1 MSNPWLAEGIDFN
14 APSPPYIPGMIKSP
28 DMLRRLD
35 ERYERERLA
44 DMTYHEVLQRFT
56 ALWEHARAMGAVDHR
71 DWLADLEPDLRI
83 AHALNALPEED

>member
-1 MSNPWLAEGIDFN
+1 M
-14 APSPPYIPGMIKSP
+14 MKSP

-44 DMTYHEVLQRFT
+44 EMTFQEAVEIFN
-56 ALWEHARAMGAVDHR
+56 ALWNHARAMGAVDQS

-83 AHALNALPEED
+83 APRSQCPPRRRLTSRDCYPESRASCNPGVWTS